1 LQSFQKTQ
9 VDISHLASIFY
20 GFTSVSPTNDLHCI
34 ERNSVLAETARA
46 LRNEMKNSGA
56 EIREKQEKQMKI
68 TTTVKTSMITLA
80 LGVAFM
86 LPATARAQS
95 DVSPD
100 EFAFSAPQTT
110 AAQPAQSAA
119 KQIAKADFQ
128 GKVSLPFNVKCG
140 TKYLKAGQYSLSVKS
155 EEGARVVTINGSGEN
170 VNIHMREVLTNRWAS
185 QSALLVGKS
194 SKGRRLEAVYVEG
207 LNAML
212 YPDTN
217 PNGSHARTERLPIS

>member
-1 LQSFQKTQ
+1 
-9 VDISHLASIFY
+9 LASSCYRFI
-20 GFTSVSPTNDLHCI
+20 SVLPSKDLLCI
-34 ERNSVLAETARA
+34 ERIAVLNETAHA
-46 LRNEMKNSGA
+46 LSKKMKNSSA
-56 EIREKQEKQMKI
+56 KIREAEEKKMRI
-68 TTTVKTSMITLA
+68 MTAVKTSMITVA
-80 LGVAFM
+80 LGFACL

-100 EFAFSAPQTT
+100 EFAFSGAETT
-110 AAQPAQSAA
+110 AAQPVHVASA
-119 KQIAKADFQ
+119 KLAKADFQ
-128 GKVSLPFNVKCG
+128 GKVSLPYNVKCG
-140 TKYLKAGQYSLSVKS
+140 STNLKAGQYSLSVKS

-170 VNIHMREVLTNRWAS
+170 VNIHVREVLTNRWAS

-194 SKGRRLEAVYVEG
+194 SEGRRLEAVYVEG

>member
-1 LQSFQKTQ
+1 
-9 VDISHLASIFY
+9 
-20 GFTSVSPTNDLHCI
+20 
-34 ERNSVLAETARA
+34 
-46 LRNEMKNSGA
+46 MKNSSA
-56 EIREKQEKQMKI
+56 DIREKEEKQMII
-68 TTTVKTSMITLA
+68 TTAVKASMITLA

-95 DVSPD
+95 DMSPD

-119 KQIAKADFQ
+119 TQIAKADFE
-128 GKVSLPFNVKCG
+128 GKVSLPYNVKCG
-140 TKYLKAGQYSLSVKS
+140 GKSLKAGQYLLSVKS
-155 EEGARVVTINGSGEN
+155 EKGSRVVTINGSGEN
-170 VNIHMREVLTNRWAS
+170 VDIHMREVLTNRWAS

-217 PNGSHARTERLPIS
+217 PNGSHARMEQLPIS

>member
-1 LQSFQKTQ
+1 
-9 VDISHLASIFY
+9 
-20 GFTSVSPTNDLHCI
+20 
-34 ERNSVLAETARA
+34 
-46 LRNEMKNSGA
+46 
-56 EIREKQEKQMKI
+56 MKI
-68 TTTVKTSMITLA
+68 TSVVKTCMVTLA

-95 DVSPD
+95 DMSPD
-100 EFAFSAPQTT
+100 EYPFSAPQTT
-110 AAQPAQSAA
+110 VAQPAQSAA
-119 KQIAKADFQ
+119 TQIAKADFE
-128 GKVSLPFNVKCG
+128 GKVSLPYNVKCG
-140 TKYLKAGQYSLSVKS
+140 SKNLKAGQYSLSVKS
-155 EEGARVVTINGSGEN
+155 EKGARVVTINGSGEN

-194 SKGRRLEAVYVEG
+194 SEGRRLEAVYVEG

>member
-1 LQSFQKTQ
+1 
-9 VDISHLASIFY
+9 
-20 GFTSVSPTNDLHCI
+20 
-34 ERNSVLAETARA
+34 
-46 LRNEMKNSGA
+46 MKNSSA
-56 EIREKQEKQMKI
+56 EIREKEEKEMKI
-68 TTTVKTSMITLA
+68 TTAVKASMVTLA

-95 DVSPD
+95 DMSPD

-110 AAQPAQSAA
+110 AAQPAAT
-119 KQIAKADFQ
+119 QIAKADFE
-128 GKVSLPFNVKCG
+128 GKISLPYNVKCG
-140 TKYLKAGQYSLSVKS
+140 GKNLKAGKYLLSVKS

-194 SKGRRLEAVYVEG
+194 SEGRRLEGVYVEG

-217 PNGSHARTERLPIS
+217 PKGSHDRTERLPIS

>member
-1 LQSFQKTQ
+1 
-9 VDISHLASIFY
+9 
-20 GFTSVSPTNDLHCI
+20 
-34 ERNSVLAETARA
+34 
-46 LRNEMKNSGA
+46 MKNSNA
-56 EIREKQEKQMKI
+56 EIREKEEKQMKI
-68 TTTVKTSMITLA
+68 ATAVKTSMITLA

-95 DVSPD
+95 DMSPD

-119 KQIAKADFQ
+119 THIAKADFE
-128 GKVSLPFNVKCG
+128 GKVSLPYNVKCG
-140 TKYLKAGQYSLSVKS
+140 SKNLKAGQYSLSVKS
-155 EEGARVVTINGSGEN
+155 EEGARVVTLNGSGEN
-170 VNIHMREVLTNRWAS
+170 VNIPMREVLTNRWAS

-194 SKGRRLEAVYVEG
+194 SEGRRIEAVYVEG

-212 YPDTN
+212 YPDTI

>member
-1 LQSFQKTQ
+1 M
-9 VDISHLASIFY
+9 
-20 GFTSVSPTNDLHCI
+20 N
-34 ERNSVLAETARA
+34 NS
-46 LRNEMKNSGA
+46 SA
-56 EIREKQEKQMKI
+56 EISEKEEKQMKI
-68 TTTVKTSMITLA
+68 TTAAKASMITLA

-95 DVSPD
+95 DMSPD

-119 KQIAKADFQ
+119 KQISKADFE
-128 GKVSLPFNVKCG
+128 GKVSLPYNVKCG
-140 TKYLKAGQYSLSVKS
+140 SKNLKAGQYSLSVKS
-155 EEGARVVTINGSGEN
+155 EQGARVVTINGSGEN

-185 QSALLVGKS
+185 RSALLVGKS
-194 SKGRRLEAVYVEG
+194 SEGRRIEAVYVEG